1 MISFFLNP
9 VFIKISIQQVLKKV
23 PNVGITKIF
32 FICKNLGLLKTTKWS
47 ILTDKQVI
55 KIASWLDER
64 FSNKHAVGAS
74 FIKNKQEY
82 IKMLKSL
89 KNYKSVRLSKNI
101 PARGQ
106 RTSTNARTVRR
117 IQY

>member
-47 ILTDKQVI
+47 NLTDKQIYKV
-55 KIASWLDER
+55 SVWLEER
-64 FSNKHAVGAS
+64 FVKSNSVGPV
-74 FIKNKQEY
+74 FIKTRQEH
-82 IKMLKSL
+82 IKHLKTL
-89 KNYKSVRLSKNI
+89 KNYKCVRLSKNL
-101 PARGQ
+101 PVRGQ
-106 RTSTNARTVRR
+106 RTSTNAKTVKR
-117 IQY
+117 IIY